1 MTEEEKRSSPAEL
14 NAVVDGDSSNSGSG
28 SYEMQEGYMKQDYDL
43 ESVRSFHSNVN
54 LINNGTLGRTNPMIY
69 EYDGSVYGGYNPRSE
84 AGYTYDGRSQYD
96 GKSQYGG
103 TMGRQSM
110 YSPTVDGMTVDGM
123 TVGTESVLGTEERQ
137 FTVERKD
144 VDSHMHRWYKKPSRT
159 LSLIKMILALFV
171 AAVTLFCVVVS
182 KLTIIGIAQGF
193 QNFVPNDEILT
204 AFGTK
209 HQFLCGKTTTNSSHY
224 EVHEYGEVCMREVV
238 FVMLC
243 IILMIPP
250 AFTLLKLFVK
260 TCRKITHPWP
270 TKLAILWVSNL
281 HSWYTSS
288 ILTCISEFLYI
299 LLLLNVYFYREPL
312 EQSWNLLDYLCSSWG
327 W

>member
-1 MTEEEKRSSPAEL
+1 MTSEEDKRSSPAEL

-28 SYEMQEGYMKQDYDL
+28 SYEMQEPYMKQDYDL
-43 ESVRSFHSNVN
+43 ESVRSFHSNAN
-54 LINNGTLGRTNPMIY
+54 LVPNGNGTLGRTNPMIY
-69 EYDGSVYGGYNPRSE
+69 EYDGSVYGGYGGNPRSE
-84 AGYTYDGRSQYD
+84 AGYTFDGRSQYD

-103 TMGRQSM
+103 TTIGAQSRFA
-110 YSPTVDGMTVDGM
+110 PTVDGMTVDGM
-123 TVGTESVLGTEERQ
+123 TIGTESVLGTAERR
-137 FTVERKD
+137 FTVERND

-159 LSLIKMILALFV
+159 LSLIKFILAMFV

-193 QNFVPNDEILT
+193 VNLAPEEAVLT
-204 AFGTK
+204 DSFKTK

-224 EVHEYGEVCMREVV
+224 EIHEYGAVCMREVV

-250 AFTLLKLFVK
+250 AFTLLKLFIK

-270 TKLAILWVSNL
+270 TKLAILWVSDLLKLNL
-281 HSWYTSS
+281 S
-288 ILTCISEFLYI
+288 LT
-299 LLLLNVYFYREPL
+299 
-312 EQSWNLLDYLCSSWG
+312 
-327 W
+327 